1 MSELA
6 KALVKVQQHVTSVGK
21 DGKGY
26 GYTYATLGK
35 VIESLFPI
43 ITENGL
49 AVIQPLDNINGEP
62 AIRTVIMHE
71 AGESIVSVFP
81 LAKAGMSK
89 ANDAQQIGAA
99 ITYMRRYGLC
109 AAFGLITED
118 DDAACLTE
126 RPAAKQAAPDVT
138 PSGGTGS
145 HIKQA
150 LTDRAKAMGTIPAQV
165 LKVLDALNDMDSIT
179 AKCAEYKSMAHK
191 EGWGTGLLKY
201 WEKRDKE
208 FKDLQREVFG
218 E

>member
-6 KALVKVQQHVTSVGK
+6 KALVKVKQHVTSVGR

-126 RPAAKQAAPDVT
+126 RPAAKQAAPA
-138 PSGGTGS
+138 PKPAPAASL
-145 HIKQA
+145 A
-150 LTDRAKAMGTIPAQV
+150 DRAKEMGTIPPGILSA
-165 LKVLDALNDMDSIT
+165 LEALNDMDSIK
-179 AKCAEYKSMAHK
+179 AKCSALAPEAKKGGYYQAM
-191 EGWGTGLLKY
+191 LKWY
-201 WEKRDKE
+201 QKRDDD
-208 FKDLQREVFG
+208 FKALQKEVFG